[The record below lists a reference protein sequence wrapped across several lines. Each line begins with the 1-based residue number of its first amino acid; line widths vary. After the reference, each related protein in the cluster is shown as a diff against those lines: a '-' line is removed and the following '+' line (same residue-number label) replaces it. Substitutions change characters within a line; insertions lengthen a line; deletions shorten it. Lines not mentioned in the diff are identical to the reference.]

1 MQKTLLPSIQ
11 QRILVR
17 GNKFLKQLKLVGT
30 ESAMNR
36 MVGRAVNPA
45 VPHMQNDVLNANYRE
60 FFLLFRH
67 IV

>member
-1 MQKTLLPSIQ
+1 M
-11 QRILVR
+11 R